1 MSSSSVAQ
9 QVCEREAGL
18 QALEEVEAGAQRGD
32 LPVPLPVSPLVSFS
46 PAGTLMQEASCQ
58 GQSLVHGHVQAA
70 GNPRRY
76 LPFHASDHFYV
87 PMCRDVARVIVLAQG
102 FRLQADVIYSV

>member
-1 MSSSSVAQ
+1 MSSSSV

-46 PAGTLMQEASCQ
+46 PAG
-58 GQSLVHGHVQAA
+58 SLCKKQAA
-70 GNPRRY
+70 WSGAWSTAMCSPPRRY
-76 LPFHASDHFYV
+76 LLT
-87 PMCRDVARVIVLAQG
+87 C
-102 FRLQADVIYSV
+102 QAVSRTRSF